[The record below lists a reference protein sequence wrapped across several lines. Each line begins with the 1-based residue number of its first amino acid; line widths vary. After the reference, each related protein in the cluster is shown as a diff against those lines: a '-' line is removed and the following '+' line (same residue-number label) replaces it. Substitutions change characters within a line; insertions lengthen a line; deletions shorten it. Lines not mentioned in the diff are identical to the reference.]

1 MTFDEAY
8 VAAAELLVK
17 REQLLN
23 GHLLRLVDGD
33 KALYSELR
41 VALIRDGLAEDRPGA
56 GLVHARMT
64 VTAGAVE
71 KGFRELS
78 ERPDPVVRRSDEAS
92 PADESSDWWLMVSG
106 VIQGPFTY
114 ETLARMH
121 RQGEIAP
128 GDVVRQGTKGLWKR
142 PSDVLRL
149 PHVDLNALEARRSQM
164 AAASRPGDPAH
175 SDGSTGSARTPYLPP
190 AKTWSNANQTRPSR
204 LRQGW
209 DLLAHLCGGSKRLSW
224 GLVTLT
230 SMGLFFVWWQQPPA
244 SETIYREFTDCYAT
258 LQKLRERRI
267 GRSEWAP
274 TVTRFRPRVQSI
286 LTRLQFRNRPEQ
298 KELYQAG
305 TQGLVPLLDVPRD
318 PTDAERVF
326 EKHMRAARAILDH
339 GQPSAS
345 PNVK

>member
-1 MTFDEAY
+1 MASPENLSSEGELAIMTFDEAY

-41 VALIRDGLAEDRPGA
+41 VALIRDGLAKDRPGA

-128 GDVVRQGTKGLWKR
+128 GDVVRQGTKGCVGGPTVADGGGQSAGRPGGLGWFNRVCSYTVSSPSEDMVERKSNASVQVTSGLGSVSPPLWR
-142 PSDVLRL
+142 FQTAELGAGDSDIDGTVFRL
-149 PHVDLNALEARRSQM
+149 VA
-164 AAASRPGDPAH
+164 AAAS
-175 SDGSTGSARTPYLPP
+175 
-190 AKTWSNANQTRPSR
+190 
-204 LRQGW
+204 LRD
-209 DLLAHLCGGSKRLSW
+209 DLSG
-224 GLVTLT
+224 
-230 SMGLFFVWWQQPPA
+230 
-244 SETIYREFTDCYAT
+244 IYR
-258 LQKLRERRI
+258 LLRD
-267 GRSEWAP
+267 
-274 TVTRFRPRVQSI
+274 VTKI
-286 LTRLQFRNRPEQ
+286 
-298 KELYQAG
+298 A
-305 TQGLVPLLDVPRD
+305 
-318 PTDAERVF
+318 
-326 EKHMRAARAILDH
+326 
-339 GQPSAS
+339 
-345 PNVK
+345 